1 LNKLRAFSLF
11 LAYSPA
17 HLSDAIFLW
26 VLSTKVGYMATSIF
40 RQEDRDVEHGSS
52 NLDMPEKIS
61 MLVS

>member
-1 LNKLRAFSLF
+1 LF